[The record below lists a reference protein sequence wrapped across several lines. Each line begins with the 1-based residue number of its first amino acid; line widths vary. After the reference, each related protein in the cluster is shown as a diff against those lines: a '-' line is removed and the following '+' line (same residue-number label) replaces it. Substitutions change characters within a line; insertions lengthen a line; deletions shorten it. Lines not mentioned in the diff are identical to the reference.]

1 MSVDKRHN
9 MAHSMLF
16 SLSILCLVVLLF
28 IFLLKRLKQPY
39 LIAYVLAGI
48 ILGPH
53 VTSVFTDTATI
64 DSLGE
69 VGIILLMFFL
79 GLEIKIPDATSL
91 LFQPLIAQAIKT
103 LLSILVA
110 MVAGWWLH
118 WGAANIFLL
127 AVILMFNST
136 AVVSDYLQK
145 NGELKSNPGTVILN
159 MLLLQDILLAP
170 VLTVFQF
177 LQHKNPDVVRLGL
190 ALGSSVLIF
199 FLMRATRNKDIFRLP
214 FSIDISNDHD
224 LQVFAGAVLC
234 FGCGLLAE
242 AAGLTPSIGAFFAGV
257 FMSRTGTLAW
267 LDKTLHPFKVFFT
280 AVFFVS
286 IGLRIDIR
294 FIAGH
299 PLFAVGVTS
308 VVIIINCIFSAAVFR
323 LLRYPRRTSLYA
335 GALLSQSGEF
345 SVLACATAFQ
355 LHMIDASFYKL
366 ALTTACLTLLFAT
379 AWINFLQKAIY
390 GAGNRL

>member
-1 MSVDKRHN
+1 ME
-9 MAHSMLF
+9 HSMLF

-39 LIAYVLAGI
+39 LIAYVLAGVL
-48 ILGPH
+48 LGPH
-53 VTSVFTDTATI
+53 VTGVFTDTDTI
-64 DSLGE
+64 DSLGG

-79 GLEIKIPDATSL
+79 GLEITIPDNTSL
-91 LFQPLIAQAIKT
+91 LFQPLIAQSIKT
-103 LLSILVA
+103 LLGILVA
-110 MVAGWWLH
+110 FVAGWWLH
-118 WGAANIFLL
+118 WGAASIFLL
-127 AVILMFNST
+127 AVIFMFNST

-145 NGELKSNPGTVILN
+145 NGDLKSKPGTVILN

-177 LQHKNPDVVRLGL
+177 LQHKKPDVAQLGL

-199 FLMRATRNKDIFRLP
+199 FLMRATRNKNNFRLP

-224 LQVFAGAVLC
+224 LQVFAGAVIC

-257 FMSRTGTLAW
+257 YMSRTGTLTW

-280 AVFFVS
+280 AAFFVS

-294 FIAGH
+294 FIAEH
-299 PLFAVGVTS
+299 PLFVMGVTTAI
-308 VVIIINCIFSAAVFR
+308 IIINCIFSAAVFR
-323 LLRYPRRTSLYA
+323 LLKYPRRTSLYA

-366 ALTTACLTLLFAT
+366 AITTACLTLLFAT
-379 AWINFLQKAIY
+379 PWVIFLQKAIY
-390 GAGNRL
+390 APAKRS